1 VKAIARSFQASS
13 VPFADLVQ
21 EGTIGLVRAVERFDH
36 SRGVRFSTYAAWW
49 VRRAMLDAINNAQV
63 IRIPAKA
70 SQQLAAVRRAEAELV
85 RLHHGSPSDARISQ
99 RTGISSATVR
109 TLRSAP
115 RVTASLDQPV
125 GDDLAVLGDLVADRQ
140 AVDPDQVLIEREQRD
155 GVHAL
160 LSLLPPR
167 HREVVVRRFGFD
179 DNREQ
184 THAEIAAR
192 LGVGEE
198 RSRQLEREAL
208 HRLRSLARAQALA
221 A

>member
-1 VKAIARSFQASS
+1 
-13 VPFADLVQ
+13 L
-21 EGTIGLVRAVERFDH
+21 RA
-36 SRGVRFSTYAAWW
+36 
-49 VRRAMLDAINNAQV
+49 
-63 IRIPAKA
+63 
-70 SQQLAAVRRAEAELV
+70 
-85 RLHHGSPSDARISQ
+85 
-99 RTGISSATVR
+99 
-109 TLRSAP
+109 AP

-125 GDDLAVLGDLVADRQ
+125 GNDLAVLGDLVADQ
-140 AVDPDQVLIEREQRD
+140 HAVEPGQEMIDREERAHVR
-155 GVHAL
+155 AL

-179 DNREQ
+179 GNREQ
-184 THAEIAAR
+184 THTEIAQR